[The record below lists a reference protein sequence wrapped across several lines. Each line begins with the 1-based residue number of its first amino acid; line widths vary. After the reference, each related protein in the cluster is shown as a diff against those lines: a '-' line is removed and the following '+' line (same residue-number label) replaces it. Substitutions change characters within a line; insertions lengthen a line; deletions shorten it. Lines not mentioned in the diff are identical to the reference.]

1 MSPGEFGGT
10 ARFQVQSRI
19 GAGGFGVV
27 YKALD
32 RERNAPVALKVLRHV
47 APKSLYRFKQE
58 FRALADV
65 SHPNLVTLYE
75 LASDGDE
82 WFFTMELID
91 GVSFL
96 QYVRDDPGCDSGFRS
111 DQVTP
116 TSSGSGRFFGG
127 VQGGDSG
134 SAAALPTVLNLD
146 RLRDALPQLSDG
158 VLALHAAGK
167 LHRDIKPSNVLVSRD
182 GRVILLD
189 FGLVRELATDQTDTV
204 AGTPAYMSPEQAA
217 GLPLAEASD
226 WYNVGSMLYEALTG
240 CLPFSGRPLDVLRQK
255 EKSEPPAPIDLVP
268 STPMDLDA
276 LCRDLLRR
284 DPGRRPSGAEVRR
297 RVKVGPPDDTPVL
310 LASPSVAPFVGR
322 KKELEALRDAFRTMK
337 QGRTVTVAVR
347 GGSAL
352 GKTALVKRFLEDLR
366 QEEVAAVIL
375 SGRCYERESVP
386 YKALDSLVDALSQY
400 LRRLP
405 SAQAEALLPHDIFAL
420 VRLFPVLRQV
430 GAVTRARRAV
440 FEIPDSQELR
450 RRAFAALRE
459 LFVRLADRRPL
470 VLFIDDMQWGDV
482 DSAALLEALLR
493 PPDPP
498 VLLLIGSYRSE
509 DVITSPLLRVVL
521 PLRQNVGPALERR
534 DIEIGELPAEEARQL
549 ALALLAGEK
558 RATPARAEAIARE
571 SRGNPYFIEE
581 LSRFTQG
588 GAPDPSQADLA
599 AEVTLNEVIAARVS
613 RLSAAARR
621 LLDVIAVAGQPI
633 ELDVAYRSAE
643 LEREGPRVMTDL
655 RAAHLI
661 RMRTMA
667 VRDEAETYHD
677 RIRGAVVAH
686 LAPESLRDCHQR
698 LALALL
704 ASGRTDPEILAAHFL
719 GAGDR
724 QSAAEYAAAA
734 AAKASEALAFDRAA
748 GLYRFA
754 LTLRA
759 EAHLED
765 ADLAVKLGDAL
776 ANAGRGAEAAEAY
789 LSATK
794 DASTARAVDLHRR
807 AAQQYLIS
815 GRIEDGV
822 SVLNTVL
829 AKLGMRLPETP
840 RRALLSLFARRAW
853 IRLRGFH
860 SRERDEGLVSPQ
872 ELLRIDTCWSVAVG
886 LSQVDMLRGAD
897 FQARHLLLALRAG
910 EPYRLARALGL
921 EVAYLAMGGNRSRR
935 RTERVSQTAR
945 ALAERVGN
953 PHALGLQIVTAGTA
967 AWMDGRWME
976 ARELCERA
984 ETTLRERCTGVV
996 WEIMS
1001 AQLFHLAA
1009 LFFLGEVKE
1018 LKHRLPALLNEAEE
1032 RGDLLS
1038 ATFLRIGYCS
1048 HVAWLAADDP
1058 ERARQELEAG
1068 LERWRRGKFDYLN
1081 LWAQSARTD
1090 ISLYSGEG
1098 TGPFDQVADR
1108 YRLFARSLDRFVQA
1122 GFIRGLDSRARRR
1135 VAAAAQCADPTER
1148 QALLRGAEGHARA
1161 ILRERTRWGNPLALL
1176 LKAGAAA
1183 TRGETGRSLALLESA
1198 ESAFTTADM
1207 ALHAAVVRRRRGELM
1222 GGESG
1227 SDFVTAAD
1235 AWMSGQDI
1243 LNPARMAQMLAPG
1256 RWRADGPDRQRR

>member
-1 MSPGEFGGT
+1 MGGMSLGEFGGT
-10 ARFQVQSRI
+10 ARFQVESRI

-32 RERNAPVALKVLRHV
+32 RERNTRVALKLLRHF

-96 QYVRDDPGCDSGFRS
+96 RYVRDDRGPDGGFKS
-111 DQVTP
+111 DHVTS
-116 TSSGSGRFFGG
+116 TSSESGRFFEGEG
-127 VQGGDSG
+127 RDESG
-134 SAAALPTVLNLD
+134 SGDALTTALNLD
-146 RLRDALPQLSDG
+146 RLRDALPQLGDG

-182 GRVILLD
+182 GRVTLLD
-189 FGLVRELATDQTDTV
+189 FGLVKELAIDQTNTV

-240 CLPFSGRPLDVLRQK
+240 CLPFSGSPLDVLRQK
-255 EKSEPPAPIDLVP
+255 ETSEPPAPIELVP
-268 STPMDLDA
+268 GIPTDLDA

-284 DPGRRPSGAEVRR
+284 DPARRPSGAEVRR
-297 RVKVGPPDDTPVL
+297 RLKGGSRGDTPP
-310 LASPSVAPFVGR
+310 APPPPSVAPFVGR
-322 KKELEALRDAFRTMK
+322 KKELEALWDAFRTMK
-337 QGRTVTVAVR
+337 QGRTVTVSVR

-352 GKTALVKRFLEDLR
+352 GKTALVKRFLEHLR
-366 QEEVAAVIL
+366 QEDEAAVIL

-386 YKALDSLVDALSQY
+386 YKALDSLVDALSQH

-405 SAQAEALLPHDIFAL
+405 SAHAEALLPHDIFAL

-430 GAVTRARRAV
+430 GAVARARRAIL
-440 FEIPDSQELR
+440 EIPDSQELR

-498 VLLLIGSYRSE
+498 VLLLIGCYRSE
-509 DVITSPLLRVVL
+509 EELTSPLLRVVL
-521 PLRQNVGPALERR
+521 PLRQNVGPELERR
-534 DIEIGELPAEEARQL
+534 DIEIGELLAEEAREL
-549 ALALLAGEK
+549 ALALLAGDE
-558 RATPARAEAIARE
+558 RATTARAEAIARE

-581 LSRFTQG
+581 LSRFPQG
-588 GAPDPSQADLA
+588 GAPDPGRADVTT
-599 AEVTLNEVIAARVS
+599 EVTLNEVIEARVS
-613 RLSAAARR
+613 RLSVAARR
-621 LLDVIAVAGQPI
+621 LLDVVAVAGQPI

-643 LEREGPRVMTDL
+643 LERDGPRVLADL
-655 RAAHLI
+655 RAAHLV

-677 RIRGAVVAH
+677 RIRDAVVAH
-686 LAPESLRDCHQR
+686 LTPESLRDCHQR

-704 ASGRTDPEILAAHFL
+704 ASGRTDPEILSAHFL
-719 GAGDR
+719 GAGDA

-748 GLYRFA
+748 SLYRFA

-759 EAHLED
+759 DAHLED

-789 LSATK
+789 LSAVK
-794 DASTARAVDLHRR
+794 GASSAQAIDLHRR
-807 AAQQYLIS
+807 AAQQLLIS
-815 GRIEDGV
+815 GHIEEGLR
-822 SVLNTVL
+822 VLSTVL
-829 AKLGMRLPETP
+829 ANLGMPLPETP

-853 IRLRGFH
+853 IRLRGLGF
-860 SRERDEGLVSPQ
+860 RERDETHVSPQ
-872 ELLRIDTCWSVAVG
+872 ELLRIDACWSVAVG

-910 EPYRLARALGL
+910 EPYRVARALGL
-921 EVAYLAMGGNRSRR
+921 EVAFVAMGGNRSRR
-935 RTERVSQTAR
+935 RTEGVSQAAL

-953 PHALGLQIVTAGTA
+953 PHALGLQTLTAGTA
-967 AWMDGRWME
+967 AWTEGRWKD

-1001 AQLFHLAA
+1001 AQIFHLAA

-1018 LKHRLPALLNEAEE
+1018 LSRRLPTLLKEAEE

-1038 ATFLRIGYCS
+1038 ATVLRLGFCN

-1058 ERARQELEAG
+1058 ETARQELEGA
-1068 LERWRRGKFDYLN
+1068 LERWGRGRFDYLN
-1081 LWAQSARTD
+1081 LWARSARTD
-1090 ISLYSGEG
+1090 IALYSGEG
-1098 TGPFDQVADR
+1098 DAALGRVADQWR
-1108 YRLFARSLDRFVQA
+1108 PFARSLDRFVQA

-1135 VAAAAQCADPTER
+1135 LGLAAQAAETRER
-1148 QALLRGAEGHARA
+1148 NALLGGAERHARA
-1161 ILRERTRWGNPLALL
+1161 ILRERTHWAHPLALL
-1176 LKAGAAA
+1176 VQAGAAA
-1183 TRGETGRSLALLESA
+1183 TRREAERAQGLLQSAETG
-1198 ESAFTTADM
+1198 FTAADM
-1207 ALHAAVVRRRRGELM
+1207 ALHAAVTRRRRGELM
-1222 GGESG
+1222 GGEAG
-1227 SDFVTAAD
+1227 SDLVAAAD

-1243 LNPARMAQMLAPG
+1243 VNPARMAQMLAPG
-1256 RWRADGPDRQRR
+1256 RWLAD

>member
-10 ARFQVQSRI
+10 ARFQLQSRL
-19 GAGGFGVV
+19 GQGGFGVV

-32 RERNAPVALKVLRHV
+32 RERNTLVALKLLRHV
-47 APKSLYRFKQE
+47 APKSLYSFKQE

-75 LASDGDE
+75 LASEGDD

-96 QYVRDDPGCDSGFRS
+96 RYVRDDLGSDGGFKS
-111 DQVTP
+111 NHLTA
-116 TSSGSGRFFGG
+116 TSSGSERFFEGE
-127 VQGGDSG
+127 DRDESPSG
-134 SAAALPTVLNLD
+134 AALAAVLNLD

-167 LHRDIKPSNVLVSRD
+167 LHRDIKPSNVLVSRE
-182 GRVILLD
+182 GRVTLLD
-189 FGLVRELATDQTDTV
+189 FGLVKELALDETDTV

-240 CLPFSGRPLDVLRQK
+240 CLPFSGSSLEVLRQK
-255 EKSEPPAPIDLVP
+255 EKAEPPAPIELVP
-268 STPMDLDA
+268 GIPRDLDA

-284 DPGRRPSGAEVRR
+284 DPARRPSGAEVRR
-297 RVKVGPPDDTPVL
+297 RLKGGRRDDTLP
-310 LASPSVAPFVGR
+310 APSPPSVAPFVGR
-322 KKELEALRDAFRTMK
+322 KKELEALGDAFRTVK
-337 QGRTVTVAVR
+337 QGRTVTVSVR

-352 GKTALVKRFLEDLR
+352 GKTALVKRFLEHLR
-366 QEEVAAVIL
+366 EEDEAAVIL

-430 GAVTRARRAV
+430 GAVARARRAIL
-440 FEIPDSQELR
+440 EIPDSQELR

-459 LFVRLADRRPL
+459 LLVRLSDRRPL

-498 VLLLIGSYRSE
+498 VLLLIGCYRSE
-509 DVITSPLLRVVL
+509 DALTGDFLKLILR
-521 PLRQNVGPALERR
+521 LRQNVGPGLEGR
-534 DIEIGELPAEEARQL
+534 DIEIGELPAEEAREL
-549 ALALLAGEK
+549 ALALLAGDDGA
-558 RATPARAEAIARE
+558 ATTRAEAIARE
-571 SRGNPYFIEE
+571 SRGNPYFVEE
-581 LSRFTQG
+581 LSRFAQG
-588 GAPDPSQADLA
+588 GALDPGRAGLA
-599 AEVTLNEVIAARVS
+599 AEVTLNEVIEARVS
-613 RLSAAARR
+613 GLSAAARR
-621 LLDVIAVAGQPI
+621 LLDVVAVAGQPI
-633 ELDVAYRSAE
+633 EPDVAYRAAE
-643 LEREGPRVMTDL
+643 LEREGPRVLADL
-655 RAAHLI
+655 RAAHLV

-667 VRDEAETYHD
+667 VRDEAESYHD
-677 RIRGAVVAH
+677 RIRGAVVGH
-686 LAPESLRDCHQR
+686 LTPDLLRDCHQR
-698 LALALL
+698 LALSLL
-704 ASGRTDPEILAAHFL
+704 ASGRTDPEILSAHFL
-719 GAGDR
+719 GAGDA

-748 GLYRFA
+748 SLYRFA
-754 LTLRA
+754 LNLRA

-776 ANAGRGAEAAEAY
+776 ANAGRGTEAAQAY
-789 LSATK
+789 LSAVK
-794 DASTARAVDLHRR
+794 DASAAQAVDLHRR
-807 AAQQYLIS
+807 AAQQFLTS
-815 GRIEDGV
+815 GHIEEGL
-822 SVLNTVL
+822 SVMNTAL
-829 AKLGMRLPETP
+829 ANLAMPLPETP
-840 RRALLSLFARRAW
+840 RRAFLSLLARRAW
-853 IRLRGFH
+853 IRLRGLGFK
-860 SRERDEGLVSPQ
+860 ERDETHVSPQ
-872 ELLRIDTCWSVAVG
+872 ELLRIDACWSVAVG
-886 LSQVDMLRGAD
+886 LSHVDMLRGAD

-910 EPYRLARALGL
+910 EPYRVARALGL
-921 EVAYLAMGGNRSRR
+921 EVAYLSMSGNRSRR
-935 RTERVSQTAR
+935 RTERVSQRAR

-953 PHALGLQIVTAGTA
+953 PHALGLQTLTAGIA
-967 AWMDGRWME
+967 AWLEGRWGE

-1001 AQLFHLAA
+1001 AQSFQLAA

-1018 LKHRLPALLNEAEE
+1018 LSRRLPTLLKEAEE

-1038 ATFLRIGYCS
+1038 ATFLRIAYCN

-1058 ERARQELEAG
+1058 QRARQELEAA
-1068 LERWRRGKFDYLN
+1068 LAKWRRGKFDYLN
-1081 LWAQSARTD
+1081 LWAHGARTD
-1090 ISLYSGEG
+1090 ISIYSGEG
-1098 TGPFDQVADR
+1098 DAVLPRVEGR

-1122 GFIRGLDSRARRR
+1122 GSIRGLDSRARRR
-1135 VAAAAQCADPTER
+1135 LAAAAQRENPSER
-1148 QALLRGAEGHARA
+1148 DALLRGAESHARA
-1161 ILRERTRWGNPLALL
+1161 ILRERTRWADPLAFLL
-1176 LKAGAAA
+1176 RAGAAA
-1183 TRGETGRSLALLESA
+1183 TRGETARSLALLEPA
-1198 ESAFTTADM
+1198 ESAFTAADM
-1207 ALHAAVVRRRRGELM
+1207 ALHAAVTRRRRGELM
-1222 GGESG
+1222 GGEAG
-1227 SDFVTAAD
+1227 SDLVTAAD

-1243 LNPARMAQMLAPG
+1243 VNPARMAQMLAPG
-1256 RWRADGPDRQRR
+1256 RWRAD